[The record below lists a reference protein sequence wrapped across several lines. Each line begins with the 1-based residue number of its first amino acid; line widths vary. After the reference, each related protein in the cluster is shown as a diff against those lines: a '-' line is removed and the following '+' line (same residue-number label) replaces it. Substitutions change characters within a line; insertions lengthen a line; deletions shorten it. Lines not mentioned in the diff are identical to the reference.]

1 MASTL
6 KQEIRFVPYL
16 LIAPLS
22 ESSLEYPSDYLLA
35 QMARLLLLVCGL
47 SASHGLQLAQSV
59 RPVSAATCAAR
70 AVPAMLLG
78 MGGPQTA
85 VPRTVGEAKALQQ
98 VTINWRLP
106 CLGRARRAHPHE
118 RGRSR
123 SARARPPQGSL
134 GGARGRLTTPRPPL
148 TTHRSPITAPCS
160 PLTAHHAL
168 LTAHRSPL
176 AARRSPLTNHRR
188 PSRRRTASRRRC
200 WRRAS
205 WASCSPRSRW
215 PPCTPPTSTRASWR
229 WASRRAANADM

>member
-1 MASTL
+1 MFRRNAC
-6 KQEIRFVPYL
+6 PYL

-106 CLGRARRAHPHE
+106 CLGLARRAHPHE

-123 SARARPPQGSL
+123 SARTRPPQGSL
-134 GGARGRLTTPRPPL
+134 GGARGRLTTHRPPL
-148 TTHRSPITAPCS
+148 TTHRSPITDHRS
-160 PLTAHHAL
+160 L
-168 LTAHRSPL
+168 LTAHRSPRT
-176 AARRSPLTNHRR
+176 AHGSRFTARRSPLTARRSPITGGLPGGVRQADADAGAGLRGRAAHLGHAGHRAPHLQVHAR
-188 PSRRRTASRRRC
+188 HGGRLRGA
-200 WRRAS
+200 
-205 WASCSPRSRW
+205 
-215 PPCTPPTSTRASWR
+215 PPC
-229 WASRRAANADM
+229 

>member
-1 MASTL
+1 
-6 KQEIRFVPYL
+6 
-16 LIAPLS
+16 
-22 ESSLEYPSDYLLA
+22 
-35 QMARLLLLVCGL
+35 MARLLLLVCGL

-98 VTINWRLP
+98 VTISWRLP
-106 CLGRARRAHPHE
+106 CLGLARRAHPHE

-123 SARARPPQGSL
+123 SARTRPPQGSL
-134 GGARGRLTTPRPPL
+134 GGARGRGSPL
-148 TTHRSPITAPCS
+148 TAHHSPLTDHRSPITAPCS
-160 PLTAHHAL
+160 PLTTHRSR
-168 LTAHRSPL
+168 LTVHRSPL
-176 AARRSPLTNHRR
+176 AAHRSPLTNHRR

-205 WASCSPRSRW
+205 WASCSPRSR
-215 PPCTPPTSTRASWR
+215 
-229 WASRRAANADM
+229 

>member
-1 MASTL
+1 ML
-6 KQEIRFVPYL
+6 PYL

-106 CLGRARRAHPHE
+106 CLGLARRAHPHE

-123 SARARPPQGSL
+123 SARTRPPQGSL
-134 GGARGRLTTPRPPL
+134 GGARGRLTTHRPPL
-148 TTHRSPITAPCS
+148 TTHRSPITDHRS
-160 PLTAHHAL
+160 L
-168 LTAHRSPL
+168 LTAHRSPRTAHGSRL
-176 AARRSPLTNHRR
+176 TVHRSPLAAHQSQAAFQAAYGKPTPMLAQGFVGELLTSVTLATVHPTYKYTRVMAVGFEARR
-188 PSRRRTASRRRC
+188 EC
-200 WRRAS
+200 
-205 WASCSPRSRW
+205 
-215 PPCTPPTSTRASWR
+215 
-229 WASRRAANADM
+229 